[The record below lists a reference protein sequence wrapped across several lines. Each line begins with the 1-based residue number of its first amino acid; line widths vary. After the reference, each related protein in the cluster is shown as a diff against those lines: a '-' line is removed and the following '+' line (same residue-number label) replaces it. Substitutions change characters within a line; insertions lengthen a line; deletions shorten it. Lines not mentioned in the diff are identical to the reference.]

1 MKLTIVS
8 LNKEIYQGDVTAV
21 FAKSPQGAF
30 EIRPGHAHFLAE
42 LVESDLYY
50 ETDANVREGIFISG
64 GVLEARP
71 DEVII
76 AIETGDIDYAES
88 RMNSLIRRYGV
99 YLKAQPQSHIIRFL
113 KLVRYYC
120 RYPEEVTSEKFAT
133 KVDTTIKWKP
143 SEQEDLFLMTIFA
156 WLKSKMQKKN
166 LYKVVLKLVSNSS
179 KKNN

>member
-42 LVESDLYY
+42 LVKSDLYY
-50 ETDANVREGIFISG
+50 ETAANVREGIFISG

-76 AIETGDIDYAES
+76 AIDQVKMVDELNQASAEEKMKHLRGD
-88 RMNSLIRRYGV
+88 L
-99 YLKAQPQSHIIRFL
+99 Q
-113 KLVRYYC
+113 
-120 RYPEEVTSEKFAT
+120 
-133 KVDTTIKWKP
+133 
-143 SEQEDLFLMTIFA
+143 
-156 WLKSKMQKKN
+156 KS
-166 LYKVVLKLVSNSS
+166 SI
-179 KKNN
+179 

>member
-21 FAKSPQGAF
+21 FARSPQGAF

-76 AIETGDIDYAES
+76 AIDQAKMVDELNQVSAEEKMKHLRGDLQKSSIDYA
-88 RMNSLIRRYGV
+88 
-99 YLKAQPQSHIIRFL
+99 
-113 KLVRYYC
+113 
-120 RYPEEVTSEKFAT
+120 
-133 KVDTTIKWKP
+133 
-143 SEQEDLFLMTIFA
+143 
-156 WLKSKMQKKN
+156 
-166 LYKVVLKLVSNSS
+166 VVLSELSALTNQIRLIKSIR
-179 KKNN
+179 KKK

>member
-50 ETDANVREGIFISG
+50 ETDEHVREGLFING

-76 AIETGDIDYAES
+76 AIDQAKMVDELDQADVEEKMTHLRGDLQKSSIDYAVVLSELS
-88 RMNSLIRRYGV
+88 ALTDQIRLIRS
-99 YLKAQPQSHIIRFL
+99 LK
-113 KLVRYYC
+113 
-120 RYPEEVTSEKFAT
+120 
-133 KVDTTIKWKP
+133 
-143 SEQEDLFLMTIFA
+143 
-156 WLKSKMQKKN
+156 KK
-166 LYKVVLKLVSNSS
+166 K
-179 KKNN
+179 